1 MPRTE
6 TRTWTRGSRPELL
19 SEEADGEDRGFLR
32 TTRRMMLMRIEGS
45 TNYPKDDEKEAM
57 LCGCVMLVCTL
68 VRPVVS
74 ACEWRG
80 MLADT
85 LVYQPGSRSRG
96 IWWVRAW
103 VQDWWTQV
111 GSYPVLPRRF
121 QDGLAQCNQPV
132 W

>member
-19 SEEADGEDRGFLR
+19 SEEADDEDRGFLR

-45 TNYPKDDEKEAM
+45 TNYPKDDEKEAI

-74 ACEWRG
+74 ACKWRG

-103 VQDWWTQV
+103 VQDWWTQLGLGAADDRV
-111 GSYPVLPRRF
+111 IPRTF
-121 QDGLAQCNQPV
+121 QDV
-132 W
+132 